1 MELKNRNVSNN
12 RQNQCQVNNLE
23 IKDLSYLKHITE
35 TSSVVAGNIY
45 ARTDTITRT
54 GFGYAL
60 ADAVALA
67 EGQFTTTDAQTLT
80 RVRYYGNFTL
90 SMADA
95 RAKAS
100 AITGSK
106 IARFSSFSTSTSL
119 TFTSFNN

>member
-1 MELKNRNVSNN
+1 MKIRN
-12 RQNQCQVNNLE
+12 
-23 IKDLSYLKHITE
+23 LSYLKHVTE
-35 TSSVVAGNIY
+35 SSAVVGGNVY

-54 GFGYAL
+54 GFGYAV
-60 ADAVALA
+60 ADGVALA

-80 RVRYYGNFTL
+80 RVRYYGNFTV

-95 RAKAS
+95 RGRAS

-119 TFTSFNN
+119 TFTSSNN